1 MIKGP
6 KMPGLIRQKN
16 PLMAVNV
23 NITPVKNDDFVFT
36 VSCRYFKERFL
47 IVIHQ

>member
-1 MIKGP
+1 
-6 KMPGLIRQKN
+6 MPGLIRQKN

-36 VSCRYFKERFL
+36 VSCIYFKERFL